1 MKAMLCE
8 KFGPPEDLV
17 LKEVADLVPTL
28 QGQVRIATEA
38 CGVNF
43 PDTLIIENKYQFKP
57 DLPFAPGGEV
67 TGIVDAV
74 GDGVSQNLLGSICNV
89 YDFIGGVCRT
99 NPVQSRRSDYP
110 PQLYAKHRRSRIYH
124 DLWHLDARAET
135 ARAITGRRNA
145 ACSGRRRRRWFGR
158 S

>member
-17 LKEVADLVPTL
+17 LKEVANLIPL
-28 QGQVRIATEA
+28 AGQVRIATEA

-57 DLPFAPGGEV
+57 ELPFAPGGEV

-74 GDGVSQNLLGSICNV
+74 GDGVSQDLLGQPVMCMTLS
-89 YDFIGGVCRT
+89 GGFAEQTLCKAEDLIAR
-99 NPVQSRRSDYP
+99 PISMPSQPSRCGLELS
-110 PQLYAKHRRSRIYH
+110 
-124 DLWHLDARAET
+124 
-135 ARAITGRRNA
+135 
-145 ACSGRRRRRWFGR
+145 RRRWNR
-158 S
+158 RRWRCVKLCWSQS

>member
-17 LKEVADLVPTL
+17 LKEVPDLIPT
-28 QGQVRIATEA
+28 QGRVRIATEA

-74 GDGVSQNLLGSICNV
+74 GDGVSQNLLGQSVMCMTLS
-89 YDFIGGVCRT
+89 GGFAEQTLCK
-99 NPVQSRRSDYP
+99 
-110 PQLYAKHRRSRIYH
+110 AE
-124 DLWHLDARAET
+124 DLIIRPSFSPAPLLP
-135 ARAITGRRNA
+135 GLP
-145 ACSGRRRRRWFGR
+145 
-158 S
+158 